1 MFAPMSTTP
10 IPLTTPCMDLCL
22 SLVMRR
28 RFGAL
33 PSDGGTSA
41 RGSTLKMKAAKPINV
56 WDAEDGQV
64 CTATGLWYPLHLITW
79 VDGKPYGA
87 EIAARLFGHMVD
99 RPIKIVGGR

>member
-22 SLVMRR
+22 SLVTRR
-28 RFGAL
+28 RFRAL

-41 RGSTLKMKAAKPINV
+41 RGSTQKMKAAKPINV